1 MKYKK
6 LRTQILSIIISMTI
20 LLLAVVNI
28 YNYYDRKEILYN
40 ISIEK
45 LLILAKV
52 IRNFEKEQ
60 LILYKGRSQ
69 GIQDNQS
76 LMDAITQKD
85 SQKISENFNHIFSK
99 FKNETPKLMHM
110 HIYNTDTSLLYAHKL
125 KEAKQLLHAETNEVL
140 KEAFKKKKIVKGYV
154 VIENKTFFYSI
165 VYPLR
170 KNGEIVA
177 YLEYGIKPDNIFK
190 IASKAGRYKY
200 ALYLHTNHETGLHRD
215 LGIPVAENSH
225 IFEKLNI
232 DQAFVYK
239 YANKNKLVKYN
250 NKYYLFHQY
259 DIETRF
265 QKDFAQVIMAS
276 NVTRYIEENQHKT
289 FITILLSLLALS
301 VIYISVYLILSKLI
315 NKLIK
320 DEQELLVQQEQMQIV
335 IDNNDSL
342 ILMLQKYKPILANRT
357 FLSFFNYKTIEEFTK
372 EHPSL
377 ADLFIDDTELFTSSQ
392 NMSNEEWIMQLNK
405 INDKEKVIGFRH
417 YKYGIHYFSVQ
428 ITPVPH
434 EKNSFVIVFNN
445 ITKIFK
451 QSQKDQYM
459 ARHDPLTGLYNRQSF
474 NESISLDL
482 AEQLTHPHNSSLLMF
497 DLDFFKRVN
506 DTYGHQVGDEVLIQF
521 SKIISDHIRSND
533 IFARWGGEEFVLLL
547 IGIPEDV
554 AFKIANNLR
563 EHIALAYFEKV
574 GHITCSVGLSSYKDD
589 PSVEEWLQR
598 VDEALYKA
606 KANGRNR
613 VEVI

>member
-1 MKYKK
+1 MKYKQ
-6 LRTQILSIIISMTI
+6 LRTQILFIIISMTI
-20 LLLAVVNI
+20 FLLTVVNI

-45 LLILAKV
+45 LLILTKV

-60 LILYKGRSQ
+60 LVLYRGRSQ
-69 GIQDNQS
+69 GIQNNNS
-76 LMDAITQKD
+76 LIDAIMQKNAPEIAHD
-85 SQKISENFNHIFSK
+85 FNKIFSR
-99 FKNETPKLMHM
+99 FKQETPKLMHM
-110 HIYNTDTSLLYAHKL
+110 HLYSIDTSLLYAHKL
-125 KEAKQLLHAETNEVL
+125 KEGKQLLHAERNKVL
-140 KEAFKKKKIVKGYV
+140 KEALKKKKIVKGYV
-154 VIENKTFFYSI
+154 IIKNKTFFYSI

-170 KNGEIVA
+170 KNGKIIA

-200 ALYLHTNHETGLHRD
+200 ALYLHQGHKTTLHRD
-215 LGIPVAENSH
+215 LGIAVAKNSH
-225 IFEKLNI
+225 IFENLKI
-232 DQAFVYK
+232 DQNFVYK
-239 YANKNKLVKYN
+239 YANKNKLVRYKDN
-250 NKYYLFHQY
+250 YYLFHQY

-289 FITILLSLLALS
+289 FITILLSLAALS
-301 VIYISVYLILSKLI
+301 IIYISVYLILSKLI

-320 DEQELLVQQEQMQIV
+320 DEQELLIQQEQMQIV

-342 ILMLQKYKPILANRT
+342 ILMLQKYQPILANKT
-357 FLSFFNYKTIEEFTK
+357 FLSFFNYKDIQTFTK

-377 ADLFIDDTELFTSSQ
+377 ADLFIDDTKLFTSSQ
-392 NMSNEEWIMQLNK
+392 NMSNEEWITQLNQ
-405 INDKEKVIGFRH
+405 IDDKEKVIGFKH
-417 YKYGIHYFSVQ
+417 HQYGIHYFSVQ

-459 ARHDPLTGLYNRQSF
+459 ARHDPLTGLFNRQSF
-474 NESISLDL
+474 NEAISLDL

-506 DTYGHQVGDEVLIQF
+506 DTYGHQVGDDVLIRF

-547 IGIPEDV
+547 VGIPEDV

-563 EHIALAYFEKV
+563 EYIALAHFEKV
-574 GHITCSVGLSSYKDD
+574 DQITCSVGLSSYKND
-589 PSVEEWLQR
+589 PNIEEWLQR